1 MPISNLI
8 SRFVTSG
15 LFYRIPALLLALT
28 LHELAHGLVAYKLG
42 DPTAKQ
48 QGRLSLNPLKHIDP
62 LGLLALWLVGFGWAK
77 PVPINPLYF
86 HGDRHRGLLWV
97 SLAGP
102 ATNFLL
108 AFFTALLLMLLPPLR
123 STYILPFMQL
133 LFVYNIFLG
142 VFNLLPIPPLDGSK
156 VLFYFLP
163 RSAAYKFAQLEQY
176 GPLILMLLVFT
187 RTLSR
192 ILYPVAGVV
201 SNVITTI
208 VVLLTGG
215 GI

>member
-1 MPISNLI
+1 MPFSNLI
-8 SRFVTSG
+8 SRFVSSD
-15 LFYRIPALLLALT
+15 LFYRIPALLIALT
-28 LHELAHGLVAYKLG
+28 FHEFAHAAAANKLG

-48 QGRLSLNPLKHIDP
+48 QGRLTLNPLKHIDP

-77 PVPINPLYF
+77 PVPVNPLYF
-86 HGDRHRGLLWV
+86 HGDRRRGLLWV

-102 ATNFLL
+102 LTNFCL
-108 AFFTALLLMLLPPLR
+108 AFLAALLLMLLPPLR
-123 STYILPFMQL
+123 STYVLPFMQL

-163 RSAAYKFAQLEQY
+163 RSTAYQFAQLEQY
-176 GPLILMLLVFT
+176 GQLLLMLLIFT
-187 RTLSR
+187 HTLSK
-192 ILYPVAGVV
+192 ILYPLAGFVAD
-201 SNVITTI
+201 IIITI
-208 VVLLTGG
+208 VLLLTGG